1 MLGDKKGFTIGTI
14 RRLPRLRLLI
24 ALASV
29 MVFAAFASSQAALA
43 ANPGEV
49 CEINR
54 VTIVRVAPSYSA
66 GEMYTLDPVYVVRI
80 DHYAGAEWYEGH
92 AEGKGEG
99 YFPRARRS

>member
-1 MLGDKKGFTIGTI
+1 MRVVKK
-14 RRLPRLRLLI
+14 LPRLRLLI
-24 ALASV
+24 AVASV
-29 MVFAAFASSQAALA
+29 LAFAGLTSSAALA

-66 GEMYTLDPVYVVRI
+66 GEMYTLYPVYVVRI

-99 YFPRARRS
+99 YFPRVNINQSSCHST

>member
-1 MLGDKKGFTIGTI
+1 MHKL
-14 RRLPRLRLLI
+14 LRLRLLI
-24 ALASV
+24 AVASITVLA
-29 MVFAAFASSQAALA
+29 ALTSSQAALA

-66 GEMYTLDPVYVVRI
+66 GEMYTLYPVYVVRI

-99 YFPRARRS
+99 YFPRVNINQSSCHST